1 MVADSHAK
9 CVGRWKQG
17 LTESSCRGRRK
28 ISTLFKIIELTVWSW
43 QMNSPFIL
51 APPLAVKAFYASVSG
66 SYPLPPPYSNFY
78 AFPCLN
84 PPDID
89 FDFGGTKFPFMRGA
103 RGSVADWS
111 GLPGGRFSL
120 GRLKPGSGYCVGA
133 VAETRMGMKEEK
145 EEMVSTGKRS
155 NRLAYK
161 GNLGGNGMR
170 DVWVIG
176 EGFFKGVGGAFDVSL
191 VYGLQ
196 NPTATDLAIVQR
208 SSCWVS
214 CLLDFKQTH

>member
-1 MVADSHAK
+1 M
-9 CVGRWKQG
+9 R
-17 LTESSCRGRRK
+17 SSYKVVCLYTRNAYVR
-28 ISTLFKIIELTVWSW
+28 

-51 APPLAVKAFYASVSG
+51 APPLAVKAFYGSVSG
-66 SYPLPPPYSNFY
+66 SYQLPPPLSNFY

-89 FDFGGTKFPFMRGA
+89 FEFGGTRIAFKRGA

-133 VAETRMGMKEEK
+133 VVETQMGIREEK
-145 EEMVSTGKRS
+145 NERPDIGKRGI
-155 NRLAYK
+155 RAAHR
-161 GNLGGNGMR
+161 GNLGGNGLR

-176 EGFFKGVGGAFDVSL
+176 EAFFKGIGVVFDVS
-191 VYGLQ
+191 
-196 NPTATDLAIVQR
+196 N
-208 SSCWVS
+208 
-214 CLLDFKQTH
+214 LLLEVPRFFH